1 MSERIRQ
8 NEHLEKKRSMSQEIA
23 DLEMGHMGHYWQRAT
38 RSRAF
43 ESSPWS
49 EATDLIRDRPDA
61 IYFGD
66 GAPNRVVQPFAR
78 LQEAAARAWQD
89 APGNLSYGE
98 LPGYAPLR
106 ELIAT
111 RMRVRGIDAGPDD
124 VMITN
129 GSQQGIDL
137 IARLMIDAGDPIL
150 VEGPTY
156 IGAMQTFDAYEVDY
170 VVIPMDDEGI
180 DVEALEARLDMLP
193 RKPKLLYTIPAFQN
207 PTGASMSP
215 ARRTAL
221 LDLAERRGLLI
232 LEDDPYGE
240 LWYGQ
245 PPAPALRAD
254 HPQVVYLG
262 SFSKTIAPGLRVG
275 WMVPPPELMELLLMA
290 KEGADIHSNRIAT
303 RTVYHAADG
312 FLDEHVAS
320 LRAFYAPRRDALL
333 EGLGASMPVEVDWNV
348 PGGGF
353 FIWLRLPEGRSANR
367 LLVTAARYDVAFLP
381 GSWFYPLGDVKYNEL
396 RLSFSS
402 LPIDRLRE
410 GARRLGEAAHD
421 YLRNEECS

>member
-1 MSERIRQ
+1 
-8 NEHLEKKRSMSQEIA
+8 MSQHVSE
-23 DLEMGHMGHYWQRAT
+23 LNMGHMGHYWQRAS
-38 RSRAF
+38 RARAF

-49 EATDLIRDRPDA
+49 EATDLIKDRPDA

-66 GAPNRVVQPFAR
+66 GAPARDAQPFDR
-78 LQEAAARAWQD
+78 LQEAAARAWTE

-98 LPGYAPLR
+98 LPGYLPLR
-106 ELIAT
+106 ELIST
-111 RMRVRGIDAGPDD
+111 RMRVRGIEAGPDEI
-124 VMITN
+124 MITN

-137 IARLMIDAGDPIL
+137 IARLMLDAGDPIL

-180 DVEALEARLDMLP
+180 DVAALEARLETLE
-193 RKPKLLYTIPAFQN
+193 RQPKLLYTIPAFQN
-207 PTGASMSP
+207 PTGASMTL
-215 ARRTAL
+215 ARRQAL
-221 LDLAERRGLLI
+221 LDLAVRRNLLI

-245 PPAPALRAD
+245 PPVPALRAD
-254 HPQVVYLG
+254 HPAVVYLG

-275 WMVPPPELMELLLMA
+275 WMVPPPELLDLLLMA
-290 KEGADIHSNRIAT
+290 KEGTDIHSNRIAT
-303 RTVYHAADG
+303 RTVYYAAEG
-312 FLDEHVAS
+312 FLDEHVAD
-320 LRAFYAPRRDALL
+320 LRHFYAEHRDALI
-333 EGLGASMPVEVDWNV
+333 EGISASMPSGIKWNV

-353 FIWLRLPEGRSANR
+353 FIWLRLPEGVSANQM
-367 LLVTAARYDVAFLP
+367 LVTAARHDVAYLP
-381 GSWFYPLGDVKYNEL
+381 GSWFYPVGDVRNNEL

-402 LPIDRLRE
+402 LPVERLRE

-421 YLRNEECS
+421 FLRNEECS

>member
-1 MSERIRQ
+1 MNQQGTSRVA
-8 NEHLEKKRSMSQEIA
+8 NHLRM
-23 DLEMGHMGHYWQRAT
+23 RAS
-38 RSRAF
+38 RARAF

-49 EATDLIRDRPDA
+49 EATDLIKGRPDA

-66 GAPNRVVQPFAR
+66 GAPNAEVQPFAR
-78 LQEAAARAWQD
+78 LQEAATRAWKD
-89 APGNLSYGE
+89 APGNLGYGE
-98 LPGYAPLR
+98 LAGYTPLR
-106 ELIAT
+106 ELIAE
-111 RMRVRGIDAGPDD
+111 RMRVRGIHTTPDD
-124 VMITN
+124 VMVTN

-137 IARLMIDAGDPIL
+137 IARLMLDPGDAIL

-170 VVIPMDDEGI
+170 VVIPMDEEGI
-180 DVEALEARLDMLP
+180 DVAALEARLDQLE

-207 PTGASMSP
+207 PTGAAVSP
-215 ARRTAL
+215 DRRRAL
-221 LDLAERRGLLI
+221 LELAERRHLLI

-240 LWYGQ
+240 LWYDH

-254 HPQVVYLG
+254 HPSVVYLG

-275 WMVPPPELMELLLMA
+275 WMVPPPEMLDLLLMA

-303 RTVYHAADG
+303 RTVYLAADG
-312 FLDEHVAS
+312 FLDQHVAG
-320 LRAFYAPRRDALL
+320 LRDFYGARRNVLL
-333 EGLGASMPVEVDWNV
+333 EGLAESMPAEIEWNV

-353 FIWLRLPEGRSANR
+353 FLWIRLPENVSANQM
-367 LLVTAARYDVAFLP
+367 LITAAQHDVAYLP

-402 LPIDRLRE
+402 LPVERIRL
-410 GARRLGEAAHD
+410 GAQRLGEAAHD
-421 YLRNEECS
+421 FLRNEECH

>member
-1 MSERIRQ
+1 MIQ
-8 NEHLEKKRSMSQEIA
+8 QIA
-23 DLEMGHMGHYWQRAT
+23 DLDMGHMGHYWQRAS

-49 EATDLIRDRPDA
+49 EATDLIKDRPDA

-66 GAPNRVVQPFAR
+66 GAPNREVQPFAR
-78 LQEAAARAWQD
+78 LQEAAARAWAD

-98 LPGYAPLR
+98 LAGYTPLR
-106 ELIAT
+106 ELIST
-111 RMRVRGIDAGPDD
+111 RMRIRGIEAGPDE

-156 IGAMQTFDAYEVDY
+156 IGAMQTFDAYEVEY

-180 DVEALEARLDMLP
+180 DVEALEARLDTLT

-207 PTGASMSP
+207 PTGASMS
-215 ARRTAL
+215 ATRRVAL
-221 LDLAERRGLLI
+221 LDLATRRGLLI

-240 LWYGQ
+240 LWYDR
-245 PPAPALRAD
+245 PPVPALRAD
-254 HPQVVYLG
+254 HPSAVYLG

-275 WMVPPPELMELLLMA
+275 WMVPPPELRELLLMA
-290 KEGADIHSNRIAT
+290 KEGTDIHSNRIAT
-303 RTVYHAADG
+303 RTVYHAAEG
-312 FLDEHVAS
+312 FLDDHVAH
-320 LRAFYAPRRDALL
+320 LREFYAERRDALL
-333 EGLGASMPVEVDWNV
+333 DELSAALPAEVEWNV

-353 FIWLRLPEGRSANR
+353 FVWLRLPEGVSANR
-367 LLVTAARYDVAFLP
+367 LLVTAARHDVAYLP
-381 GSWFYPLGDVKYNEL
+381 GSWFYPLGDIRYNEL
-396 RLSFSS
+396 RLSFSA
-402 LPIDRLRE
+402 LPIERLRE
-410 GARRLGEAAHD
+410 GARRLGDAVHD
-421 YLRNEECS
+421 FLRNEECS

>member
-1 MSERIRQ
+1 MIQ
-8 NEHLEKKRSMSQEIA
+8 QMA
-23 DLEMGHMGHYWQRAT
+23 DLEMGHMGHYWQRAS

-49 EATDLIRDRPDA
+49 EATDLIKDRPDA

-66 GAPNRVVQPFAR
+66 GAPNREVQPFAR
-78 LQEAAARAWQD
+78 LQEAAVQAWAD

-98 LPGYAPLR
+98 LAGYAPLR
-106 ELIAT
+106 ELISS
-111 RMRVRGIDAGPDD
+111 RMRIRGIEAGPEQI
-124 VMITN
+124 MITN

-170 VVIPMDDEGI
+170 VVVPMDDEGI
-180 DVEALEARLDMLP
+180 DVEALDARLDSME

-207 PTGASMSP
+207 PTGTSMSI
-215 ARRTAL
+215 ARRHAL

-240 LWYGQ
+240 LWYDQ
-245 PPAPALRAD
+245 PPVPALRAD
-254 HPQVVYLG
+254 HPAVVYLG

-275 WMVPPPELMELLLMA
+275 WMVAPAELLELLLMA
-290 KEGADIHSNRIAT
+290 KEGADIHGNRIAT
-303 RTVYHAADG
+303 RTIYHAADG
-312 FLDEHVAS
+312 FLDAHVAR
-320 LRAFYAPRRDALL
+320 LRAFYAPRRDALV
-333 EGLGASMPVEVDWNV
+333 EGLASSMPAEVEWTV

-353 FIWLRLPEGRSANR
+353 FIWLRLPERVSSNR
-367 LLVTAARYDVAFLP
+367 LLVTAARHDVAFLP
-381 GSWFYPLGDVKYNEL
+381 GSWFYPLGDVQHNEL

-402 LPIDRLRE
+402 LPIERLRE
-410 GARRLGEAAHD
+410 GARRLGAAAHD

>member
-1 MSERIRQ
+1 MDQQVS
-8 NEHLEKKRSMSQEIA
+8 
-23 DLEMGHMGHYWQRAT
+23 DLNMGHMGHVWQRAS

-49 EATDLIRDRPDA
+49 EATDLIADRPDA

-66 GAPNRVVQPFAR
+66 GAPAAEAQPFAR
-78 LQEAAARAWQD
+78 LQEAAARAWAD

-98 LPGYAPLR
+98 LQGYAPLR
-106 ELIAT
+106 ELISH
-111 RMRVRGIDAGPDD
+111 RMGVRGIDAGTDEIM
-124 VMITN
+124 VTN

-137 IARLMIDAGDPIL
+137 IARLMLDAGDPIL

-156 IGAMQTFDAYEVDY
+156 IGAMQTFDAYEVEY
-170 VVIPMDDEGI
+170 VVIPVDREGI
-180 DVEALEARLDMLP
+180 DVDALEARLDTLD

-207 PTGASMSP
+207 PTGSSISTG
-215 ARRTAL
+215 RREAL
-221 LDLAERRGLLI
+221 LELAARRGLLI

-254 HPQVVYLG
+254 HPAVAYLG
-262 SFSKTIAPGLRVG
+262 TFSKTVAPGLRVG
-275 WMVPPPELMELLLMA
+275 WMVPPPELMDLLLMA

-303 RTVYHAADG
+303 RTVYHAASD
-312 FLDEHVAS
+312 FLDDHVAG
-320 LRAFYAPRRDALL
+320 LRDFYAGRRDALMA
-333 EGLGASMPVEVDWNV
+333 GLDASMPAEIEWNV

-353 FIWLRLPEGRSANR
+353 FIWLRLPEGISANQ
-367 LLVTAARYDVAFLP
+367 LLVTAAKHDVAFLP
-381 GSWFYPLGDVKYNEL
+381 GSWFYPIGNIRSNEL

-402 LPIDRLRE
+402 LPVERIQE
-410 GARRLGEAAHD
+410 GARRLGEAATD
-421 YLRNEECS
+421 FLRNEECS

>member
-1 MSERIRQ
+1 MIQQATE
-8 NEHLEKKRSMSQEIA
+8 
-23 DLEMGHMGHYWQRAT
+23 LEMGHMGHYLQRAS

-49 EATDLIRDRPDA
+49 EATDLIKDRPDA

-66 GAPNRVVQPFAR
+66 GAPSRDVQPFAR
-78 LQEAAARAWQD
+78 LQQAAAHAWED

-98 LPGYAPLR
+98 LAGYAPLR
-106 ELIAT
+106 ELISR
-111 RMRVRGIDAGPDD
+111 RMHVRGIDAAPESI
-124 VMITN
+124 MITN

-170 VVIPMDDEGI
+170 VVIPMDDQGI
-180 DVEALEARLDMLP
+180 DVEALDARLDTLA

-207 PTGASMSP
+207 PTGAAMSA
-215 ARRTAL
+215 ARREAL

-240 LWYGQ
+240 LWFDQ
-245 PPAPALRAD
+245 PPTPALRAD
-254 HPQVVYLG
+254 HPQVIYLG

-275 WMVPPPELMELLLMA
+275 WMAPPAELLELLLMA
-290 KEGADIHSNRIAT
+290 KEGTDIHSNRIAT
-303 RTVYHAADG
+303 RTVYHAAEG
-312 FLDEHVAS
+312 FLDDHVAQ
-320 LRAFYAPRRDALL
+320 LRGFYAARRDALHEEL
-333 EGLGASMPVEVDWNV
+333 RRALPSEVEWTV

-353 FIWLRLPEGRSANR
+353 FIWLRLPEGASANKM
-367 LLVTAARYDVAFLP
+367 LVTAARYDVAFLP
-381 GSWFYPLGDVKYNEL
+381 GSWFYPAGDVKYNEM

-402 LPIDRLRE
+402 LPTERLRE
-410 GARRLGEAAHD
+410 GARRLGAAAHD
-421 YLRNEECS
+421 FLRNEECW